1 MELGTPCC
9 YNPVGQGALMTRELL
24 RCPNSHLAAP
34 AKGPLQ
40 LPCPTLLVAKAMMAA
55 GGSAPTQ
62 PPLSHSTTTQA
73 ARLCPSTYVPAK
85 PTEMPTKCQRINPHP
100 LH

>member
-1 MELGTPCC
+1 MPKQPFGSTCKGSPAIALSHSAG
-9 YNPVGQGALMTRELL
+9 GQGHDGSR
-24 RCPNSHLAAP
+24 
-34 AKGPLQ
+34 
-40 LPCPTLLVAKAMMAA
+40 
-55 GGSAPTQ
+55 GSAPTQ